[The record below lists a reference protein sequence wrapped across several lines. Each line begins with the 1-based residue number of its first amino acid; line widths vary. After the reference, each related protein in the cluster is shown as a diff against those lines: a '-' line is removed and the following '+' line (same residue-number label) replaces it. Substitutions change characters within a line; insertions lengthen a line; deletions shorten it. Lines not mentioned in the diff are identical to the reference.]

1 MTVHV
6 SVTGL
11 RVKSWWQMP
20 VFFWHAI
27 PSFRQAQ
34 RAPGVLFA
42 EVCNRKGVQHTLTVW
57 KDREAMRD
65 FMTSGAH
72 LKAMRAFRSFA
83 TGRIHGYEAD
93 AVPSWDEAIEQ
104 WRIHGREY

>member
-1 MTVHV
+1 MHV

-11 RVKSWWQMP
+11 KVNAFWQMP

-27 PSFRQAQ
+27 PSFQQAR

-42 EVCNRKGVQHTLTVW
+42 EVCKRDGVQHTLTVW
-57 KDREAMRD
+57 EDRSAMRN

-72 LKAMRAFRSFA
+72 LIAMRAFRSFA

-93 AVPSWDEAIEQ
+93 AIPSWDEAIEQ
-104 WRIHGREY
+104 WRLHGREY